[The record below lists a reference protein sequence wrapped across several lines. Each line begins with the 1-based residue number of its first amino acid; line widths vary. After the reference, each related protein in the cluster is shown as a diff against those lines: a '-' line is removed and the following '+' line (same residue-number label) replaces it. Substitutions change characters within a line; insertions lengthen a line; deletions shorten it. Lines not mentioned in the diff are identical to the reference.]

1 MTADTTTADA
11 TTAGTTTAGATTA
24 HATVTHGTVTHTTT
38 THATVTD
45 GTTADATVARLL
57 SGLDERL
64 PGLLALYEDLHAHPE
79 LSFQEF
85 RTAGVVAERL
95 RAQGWQVT
103 EGVGGTGVV
112 GVLANGPGPVVLL
125 RADMDGLPVK
135 EETGLPYASTATGID
150 PDGNE
155 VPVMHACG
163 HDMHVTCL
171 LGATDRLAAH
181 RDAWGGTVVAV
192 FQPAEEVGGAPAMIE
207 DGFLDRFPRAE
218 ICLGQHVAPAP
229 VGFLGTRPGP
239 VMAASD
245 SLRVTLFGRGGHG
258 SSPETAVD
266 PVVMA
271 AAVVMRLQT
280 VVSREIGASQTAVV
294 TVGSL
299 HAGTKENIIPD
310 TAELRINIRSTT
322 PAVRDR
328 ILAAVTRI
336 VRAEAAASGAPR
348 EPEIVPFNSFPV
360 TVNDGPATALVQSA
374 LAGALGEGRVFTLP
388 QVITGSEDFGVF
400 GTALGVPSVFWH
412 FGGADPALYEGVDPG
427 SLLEDGLPDTVP
439 ANHSPHF
446 APVPV
451 PTIPLGVTALLAA
464 AAHWLRKE
472 TPGV

>member
-1 MTADTTTADA
+1 MTADTALA
-11 TTAGTTTAGATTA
+11 P
-24 HATVTHGTVTHTTT
+24 
-38 THATVTD
+38 
-45 GTTADATVARLL
+45 LL
-57 SGLDERL
+57 SGLDARL
-64 PGLLALYEDLHAHPE
+64 PDLRALYEDLHAHPE

-103 EGVGGTGVV
+103 EGVGRTGVV

-125 RADMDGLPVK
+125 RADMDALPVK
-135 EETGLPYASTATGID
+135 EETGLPYASTATGTD
-150 PDGNE
+150 PDGHE

-181 RDAWGGTVVAV
+181 RDAWRGTVVAV

-218 ICLGQHVAPAP
+218 VCLAQHVAPAP

-245 SLRVTLFGRGGHG
+245 SFRVTLFGRGGHG
-258 SSPETAVD
+258 STPETAVD

-310 TAELRINIRSTT
+310 TAELKVNIRSTT

-328 ILAAVTRI
+328 ILAAVERI
-336 VRAEAAASGAPR
+336 VRAEAAASGAPK
-348 EPEIVPFNSFPV
+348 EPEIVPLNSFPV
-360 TVNDGPATALVQSA
+360 TVNDASATAVVQAA
-374 LAGALGEGRVFTLP
+374 LTEALGEGHVFTLSRT
-388 QVITGSEDFGVF
+388 ITGSEDFGVF
-400 GTALGVPSVFWH
+400 GTALGAPSVFWH
-412 FGGADPALYEGVDPG
+412 FGGADPALYADVDPD

-446 APVPV
+446 APVPG

-464 AAHWLRKE
+464 AAPWLTKRPE
-472 TPGV
+472 

>member
-1 MTADTTTADA
+1 MT
-11 TTAGTTTAGATTA
+11 
-24 HATVTHGTVTHTTT
+24 
-38 THATVTD
+38 TD
-45 GTTADATVARLL
+45 GTIATPATTPAPATTELAAPASAATVAPLL
-57 SGLDERL
+57 AGLDERL

-85 RTAGVVAERL
+85 RTAGVAAERL
-95 RAQGWQVT
+95 RTQGWEVT

-125 RADMDGLPVK
+125 RADMDALPVR
-135 EETGLPYASTATGID
+135 EETGLPYASTATGTD

-171 LGATDRLAAH
+171 LGATDLLAAH
-181 RDAWGGTVVAV
+181 REAWSGTVVAV

-207 DGFLDRFPRAE
+207 DGFLDRFPRAAV
-218 ICLGQHVAPAP
+218 CLGQHVAPAP

-280 VVSREIGASQTAVV
+280 VVSREIGAAQTAVV

-310 TAELRINIRSTT
+310 TAELRINMRSTT

-336 VRAEAAASGAPR
+336 VRAEAAASGAPK
-348 EPEIVPFNSFPV
+348 EPEFAPINAFPV

-374 LAGALGEGRVFTLP
+374 LTEAFGEGRVFTLP

-412 FGGADPALYEGVDPG
+412 FGGADPALYAGVTPD
-427 SLLEDGLPDTVP
+427 SLLENGLPDTVP

-446 APVPV
+446 APVPG
-451 PTIPLGVTALLAA
+451 PTIPVGVTALLAA

-472 TPGV
+472 TPGAA